1 MVSVAPGLV
10 DTQFTRGW
18 DPAVRQRNIERTP
31 LGRLA
36 TPEDVGHVVV
46 AVATSLT
53 FVTGIV
59 IPVDGGR
66 PLGS

>member
-1 MVSVAPGLV
+1 MVAEV
-10 DTQFTRGW
+10 TRGW
-18 DPAVRQRNIERTP
+18 DPAKRQQNIERTP

-36 TPEDVGHVVV
+36 TPEDVGQAVV
-46 AVATSLT
+46 AVATELT